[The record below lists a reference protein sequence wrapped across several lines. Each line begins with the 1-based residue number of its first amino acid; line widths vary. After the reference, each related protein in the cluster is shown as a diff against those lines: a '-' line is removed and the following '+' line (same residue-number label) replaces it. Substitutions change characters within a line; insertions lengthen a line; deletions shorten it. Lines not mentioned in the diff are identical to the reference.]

1 MQAGLPVFTLPFAL
15 STLLILLSWQE
26 KWKSKK
32 AKTGLKGYDM
42 EQIRKKKMDLMSS
55 FADTR
60 NMASK
65 QYVTNGAT
73 GQGIANLGNI
83 LIGKTAETAEINTDP
98 CL

>member
-1 MQAGLPVFTLPFAL
+1 MQAGLPVFTLPFTL

-32 AKTGLKGYDM
+32 AKSGQKDSEM
-42 EQIRKKKMDLMSS
+42 DQIRKQKMDLMSS

-65 QYVTNGAT
+65 QYVTSGAT

-83 LIGKTAETAEINTDP
+83 LMGKTAEINTDP
-98 CL
+98 RFQ